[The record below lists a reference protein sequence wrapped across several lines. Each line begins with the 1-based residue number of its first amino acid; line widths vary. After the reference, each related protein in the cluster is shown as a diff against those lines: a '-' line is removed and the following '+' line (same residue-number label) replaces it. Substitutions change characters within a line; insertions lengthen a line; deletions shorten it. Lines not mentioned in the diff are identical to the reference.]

1 MIIIDK
7 LNLLLLDQRHNYV
20 QKLEEAKTRLS
31 FELRLSIF
39 RDLTAFVT
47 SHALRQVYQ
56 QYKRLTVEPT
66 MIVTCTST
74 FTRTTRLICAHGI
87 QNRMYDRASDGTLKL
102 KDIHPHW
109 RYVKPLRATQEEK
122 C

>member
-1 MIIIDK
+1 MIVIDK

-20 QKLEEAKTRLS
+20 QKLEKAKTRLS

-39 RDLTAFVT
+39 RDLTVFVT

-56 QYKRLTVEPT
+56 QYKRLTVELT

-74 FTRTTRLICAHGI
+74 FTRTTGLICAHGI
-87 QNRMYDRASDGTLKL
+87 QNRMYDRASDDTLKL
-102 KDIHPHW
+102 KNIHSH
-109 RYVKPLRATQEEK
+109 
-122 C
+122 